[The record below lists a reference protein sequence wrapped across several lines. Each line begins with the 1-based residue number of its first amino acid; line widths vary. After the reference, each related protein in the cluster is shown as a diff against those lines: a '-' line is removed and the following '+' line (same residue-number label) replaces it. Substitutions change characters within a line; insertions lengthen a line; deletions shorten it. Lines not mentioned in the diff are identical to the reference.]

1 VLLPVLGHY
10 NYLRILL
17 MMQVY
22 PRTEKEKL
30 NLIARA
36 AYERTRSRHQETL
49 RRLRLLASII

>member
-1 VLLPVLGHY
+1 
-10 NYLRILL
+10 

-36 AYERTRSRHQETL
+36 TYERTRSRHQETL